1 MIIIGKIV
9 NLIFLKDPRHD
20 LKKLLLPRI
29 INLLQFA
36 LDLMEPI
43 FNRIQ
48 LGTIG
53 RKIEHVDP
61 MLSGQIDSLLLI
73 MDGAIIHDDPLLLR
87 ILLRF
92 VLVDLLEKLPYEVE
106 VLELAVVSLNETPM
120 RQTVVRDDRDQRETL
135 SF

>member
-1 MIIIGKIV
+1 
-9 NLIFLKDPRHD
+9 
-20 LKKLLLPRI
+20 
-29 INLLQFA
+29 
-36 LDLMEPI
+36 MEPI

-53 RKIEHVDP
+53 RKIEHVNP
-61 MLSGQIDSLLLI
+61 MLSGQIDGLLLVV
-73 MDGAIIHDDPLLLR
+73 DGAIIHDDPLLLR

-120 RQTVVRDDRDQRETL
+120 RQTVVRDDGDQRETL